1 MRFVILHYHILKN
14 AGSTVEEL
22 LDRSFGDRFA
32 RLDSAERNHI
42 VSTEALLD
50 FVRANPSLT
59 AISSHQ
65 IRHPLPEVP
74 GILFFDIC
82 FLRDPIE
89 RIRSMHDYFRKRP
102 SPGDPVS
109 DLANT
114 LAQGAFVAKLI
125 EDHPLQVRNVQVNL
139 LATGGDSD
147 EPTEQD
153 LDVAVERMLAASF
166 PGVVDMFPESVEAGE
181 YFLRQVF
188 PELDCAVSP
197 ANVSARLEE
206 GDSASER
213 ASLRDLCEP
222 AVFDELLRLNSLDFR
237 LLDRVRADITQ
248 RCQSIPCAEYPLAPA
263 PKRTLSGN
271 AAAVCRQ
278 LFDADFYLSSNPDV
292 AAAGVDPLKHYIRFG
307 SAEGRKPHPLFQP
320 EFYLAQC
327 PDAGRGNGNP
337 LLHYLQ
343 TGAGNPHRLFD
354 QAAYR
359 REHPEV
365 AAKNLNPLLHF
376 LLENTHRRTGGVLV
390 DDVGVYPALYS
401 PHQRRFLRAVNYK
414 QWCAQGADCG
424 SGSS

>member
-42 VSTEALLD
+42 VSREALLD

-114 LAQGAFVAKLI
+114 LAPGAFVAKLI

-139 LATGGDSD
+139 LAAGGDSD

-153 LDVAVERMLAASF
+153 LDVAVERMLDASF
-166 PGVVDMFPESVEAGE
+166 PGVVDMFGQSVEAGE

-197 ANVSARLEE
+197 ANVSARLE

-248 RCQSIPCAEYPLAPA
+248 RCQSIPRAEYPLARA

-278 LFDADFYLSSNPDV
+278 LFDAEFYLSSNPDV
-292 AAAGVDPLKHYIRFG
+292 AAAGVDPLKHYIRYG

-337 LLHYLQ
+337 LLHYLR

-354 QAAYR
+354 QAAYH

-365 AAKNLNPLLHF
+365 AANNLNPLLHF
-376 LLENTHRRTGGVLV
+376 LRTNTPRAGGVIV
-390 DDVGVYPALYS
+390 DGVGVFPAPYPL
-401 PHQRRFLRAVNYK
+401 HQRRFLQSVNYR
-414 QWCAQGADCG
+414 QWCAQKRGL
-424 SGSS
+424 